1 MTSSLLDAAAVNTI
15 GKSNVAVR
23 QTSCQNSSNCYPAN
37 LTAAGLT
44 VPSDQISCGL
54 QRQCI
59 CSGNCFIL
67 NGSICGY
74 SKCGWYAPNS
84 GTCNSLKKSQ
94 TTAFLL
100 SLFVSSLGVANF
112 YIGQNELGGAQ
123 LAIFILTIAVSYMMC
138 CLPCCLFCGGKR
150 SEVKGSIIFIGG
162 VCFIVMTILL
172 CSFAMVGWWI
182 ADLVIFAQNERLD
195 GNGCALEKNL

>member
-1 MTSSLLDAAAVNTI
+1 MVSLQMMPRAFFLCS
-15 GKSNVAVR
+15 KSNVAVR

-74 SKCGWYAPNS
+74 SKCGWYTPNS

-112 YIGQNELGGAQ
+112 YIGQNGLGTCKMTSI
-123 LAIFILTIAVSYMMC
+123 LAAA
-138 CLPCCLFCGGKR
+138 
-150 SEVKGSIIFIGG
+150 
-162 VCFIVMTILL
+162 LL
-172 CSFAMVGWWI
+172 GDACTRGF
-182 ADLVIFAQNERLD
+182 RLD
-195 GNGCALEKNL
+195 LGHSFTVHH